1 MSQDQAARGF
11 TGTHGGMTRDDVVA
25 MFARRDRAYDALDA
39 AALAA
44 DYADD
49 VVIVSPTAGT
59 HTGVVA
65 AEGMLRGIFEALDP
79 DVKTLSLLIDG
90 DQVAQVMQIEG
101 ANLGSLFGMPASGKT
116 FSLTAVFLYDLRDG
130 KIVREHRIYDF
141 TGLLVTIGVLKAK
154 PA

>member
-1 MSQDQAARGF
+1 MGQDQSARGF

-49 VVIVSPTAGT
+49 V
-59 HTGVVA
+59 
-65 AEGMLRGIFEALDP
+65 EALDP

-90 DQVAQVMQIEG
+90 DQVAQLMQIEG